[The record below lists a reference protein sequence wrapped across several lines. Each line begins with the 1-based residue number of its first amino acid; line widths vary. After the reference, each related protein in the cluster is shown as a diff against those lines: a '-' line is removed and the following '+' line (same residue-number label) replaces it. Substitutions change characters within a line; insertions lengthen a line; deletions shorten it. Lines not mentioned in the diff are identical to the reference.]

1 MGEGRVKVQPSPA
14 NADEQG
20 IVKGEGCSCKIGK
33 QVFEEISGNSEYS
46 GE

>member
-1 MGEGRVKVQPSPA
+1 MGERRVEVQPSPT

-20 IVKGEGCSCKIGK
+20 IVKGEGCSCKIEK
-33 QVFEEISGNSEYS
+33 QVFEEISRNSEYS